1 MKWEKILKAPL
12 PLNSRGARDENYK
25 EAIIAYESNT
35 IEKKLGE
42 FIGQRP
48 ALENLPIYIG
58 FTQDGSNHEN
68 VDENNNYVY
77 FTIHLESV
85 PELGMNKEFIVK
97 TIGELYSKEGYIV
110 DDNVLFN
117 GLTAIKIDQP

>member
-12 PLNSRGARDENYK
+12 PLNSRGARDETYK

-35 IEKKLGE
+35 IETKLGE

-58 FTQDGSNHEN
+58 FTENATSHER
-68 VDENNNYVY
+68 VDERKDEFVY

-85 PELGMNKEFIVK
+85 PQLGMNRHFILS
-97 TIGELYSKEGYIV
+97 TISDLYSKEGYEVGKDI
-110 DDNVLFN
+110 LN
-117 GLTAIKIDQP
+117 GMGAVIIKQP